1 MQTRLEKNGTTYLAD
16 LSAPTDLSIPVSA
29 NGITAWGVPGAT
41 LEPHGQPGF
50 TGSVA
55 TGASVNFYDITF
67 NPHAH
72 GTHTECM
79 GHITERPY
87 SVNTIPPA
95 PWMEARLV
103 SIEPEPAGKGAH
115 VSLGQLREALG
126 TPSCEAV
133 VIRTY
138 PNPPSKRGRS
148 WSGSNPPY
156 LDPKA
161 SAWLAAE
168 GVLHLLIDLPSV
180 DPEEDGGALAAHTA
194 FWGLPG
200 NPRPAATITELIFVP
215 DSLADGRYLL
225 NLQVAAIENDASPS
239 RPLLFK
245 LKEL

>member
-1 MQTRLEKNGTTYLAD
+1 
-16 LSAPTDLSIPVSA
+16 
-29 NGITAWGVPGAT
+29 
-41 LEPHGQPGF
+41 
-50 TGSVA
+50 
-55 TGASVNFYDITF
+55 
-67 NPHAH
+67 
-72 GTHTECM
+72 
-79 GHITERPY
+79 
-87 SVNTIPPA
+87 
-95 PWMEARLV
+95 MEARLV